1 MHTNSAKRG
10 WNLFIHTHDEYPAF
24 HAGFLVLTLLIA
36 ALFNLGMFALLI
48 AVHMGLDYVKY
59 TERHRLSSR
68 KAMIGVLSES
78 IIDITLLMVGL
89 VFAVYLH
96 HSAGLIAASGL
107 LRAGGYAARG
117 LGIVVPKLEVL
128 YHFTDTLMNPQEHM
142 DHFDEEIRARWTM
155 AMTIATCAIASCIAL
170 LAIAPG
176 ILAIDTME
184 TVGIIVNQM
193 TPWNF

>member
-1 MHTNSAKRG
+1 MHTNSAKQG
-10 WNLFIHTHDEYPAF
+10 WNHFLHTHDDYPAF

-59 TERHRLSSR
+59 TERHGFATR
-68 KAMIGVLSES
+68 KAMVGVLSES

-107 LRAGGYAARG
+107 LRAGGYSARAF
-117 LGIVVPKLEVL
+117 GIVLPKLEVL
-128 YHFTDTLMNPQEHM
+128 YHFCDTLMNPQEHM
-142 DHFDEEIRARWTM
+142 DHFDEEVRARWTM
-155 AMTIATCAIASCIAL
+155 AMTIAVCAVVSCVL
-170 LAIAPG
+170 LLLIAPS
-176 ILAIDTME
+176 ILSINALE
-184 TVGIIVNQM
+184 TGSIIVHQL

>member
-68 KAMIGVLSES
+68 KAMVGVLSES

-107 LRAGGYAARG
+107 LRAGGYSARAF
-117 LGIVVPKLEVL
+117 GIVLPKLEVL
-128 YHFTDTLMNPQEHM
+128 YHFCDTLMNPQEHM
-142 DHFDEEIRARWTM
+142 DHFDEEVRARWTM
-155 AMTIATCAIASCIAL
+155 AMTISVCAVVSCVL
-170 LAIAPG
+170 LLLIAPS
-176 ILAIDTME
+176 ILSINALE